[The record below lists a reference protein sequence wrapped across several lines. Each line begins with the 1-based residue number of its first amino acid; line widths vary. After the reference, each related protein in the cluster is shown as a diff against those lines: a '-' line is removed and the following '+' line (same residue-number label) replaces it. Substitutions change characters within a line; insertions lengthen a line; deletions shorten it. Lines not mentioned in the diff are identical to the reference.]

1 MSTTLPQVCVIL
13 DGWSATRKFVGP
25 DLPGPHVGE
34 SRNWAERISFPN
46 LSILRLRA
54 LSEVVASPVQN
65 PSEAFRRT
73 YPHTGGFRVRSER
86 EKQPPG
92 GTHDIAGNQHLLTGY
107 PNFQLR

>member
-1 MSTTLPQVCVIL
+1 
-13 DGWSATRKFVGP
+13 
-25 DLPGPHVGE
+25 
-34 SRNWAERISFPN
+34 
-46 LSILRLRA
+46 

-92 GTHDIAGNQHLLTGY
+92 GTHDIAGNQHLLAGY
-107 PNFQLR
+107 PNFQYRLAGAHALETFELAQCAIDVAFKARLITEQAIWLRRVRDTLTKRF